1 MSCWKGECE
10 SANAVSSEGFQVSS
24 GSPPSRDTMHGLTS
38 GYICRRESVLPYN
51 LRQIFLPSWTVLLI
65 VKLSIRSFKEREQN
79 TYAHLRTSDFAT
91 ADTSAVSHYRQPG
104 RGSQSVNMPAHN
116 TPKPDEIEVGLVESV
131 EDFLGMSDCAAK
143 AFGDQVHDAMYV
155 SLERD
160 RRLNMAATKILS
172 L

>member
-1 MSCWKGECE
+1 MP
-10 SANAVSSEGFQVSS
+10 EGV
-24 GSPPSRDTMHGLTS
+24 SPPLTN
-38 GYICRRESVLPYN
+38 YAKYF
-51 LRQIFLPSWTVLLI
+51 FLPGLVLLI
-65 VKLSIRSFKEREQN
+65 VKLSIRSFKNREQN

-91 ADTSAVSHYRQPG
+91 ADTIAVSHYRQPG
-104 RGSQSVNMPAHN
+104 RGSQSVNMPEHN

-155 SLERD
+155 CPRKEKP
-160 RRLNMAATKILS
+160 LNMAATKILS